1 MADAEELSSAP
12 DPDHFTKAVTELGEK
27 APVTTTA
34 AIFNDKGTKV
44 VEKGV
49 KINADMY
56 SRLMQHKLTEPL
68 QDSLAGAATVDGEC
82 LRKTAET
89 IIAEHPFFARLAQDF
104 AMRALLLE
112 VISKVPLPGP
122 IAFQLTLCREVR
134 NESFIHAVQTAL
146 IAGWLAKTPTSLRFD
161 VGTAVTAGLMHDLG
175 MLHLDAVL
183 LQPGQSL
190 TSSQRRQL
198 YSHPLIST
206 MLLKRHH
213 EFPKEVLRA
222 VEEHHEC
229 MNGAGY
235 PRNLA
240 GDAISHMGRILGLAE
255 VVAAMFGSDRVAP
268 EMRLSVVL
276 RMNVHRYDALLVS
289 RIMQQ
294 LRPDQE
300 AADAMDLLLDDP
312 MARLA
317 DIEDAIAQWPSQ
329 LIKTPNLSTERL
341 YGLTALATQTAQ
353 LHRTM
358 ATVGI
363 SREQLSQIGDAATDD
378 TVRVELSMLA
388 TEAAWQLRA
397 MARQARRRW
406 RAGVD
411 GEGYPEELQAWLSR
425 VDALVQEGASE
436 PDEAE
441 VA

>member
-1 MADAEELSSAP
+1 MAEVDDLST
-12 DPDHFTKAVTELGEK
+12 DPEHFTKAVTELGEQD
-27 APVTTTA
+27 AVVTTE

-44 VEKGV
+44 VEKGAR
-49 KINADMY
+49 INADMY
-56 SRLMQHKLTEPL
+56 SRLMQHKLSEPL
-68 QDSLAGAATVDGEC
+68 ENSLGSTDTVDGEC
-82 LRKTAET
+82 LRATAET
-89 IIAEHPFFARLAQDF
+89 IIAEQPFFGRLAQDF

-112 VISKVPLPGP
+112 VISKVALPKP
-122 IAFQLTLCREVR
+122 IAFQLTLCRKLR
-134 NESFIHAVQTAL
+134 QESFIHAVQVAL

-161 VGTAVTAGLMHDLG
+161 VGQAVTAGLLHDLG
-175 MLHLDAVL
+175 MLHLDGVL
-183 LQPGQSL
+183 LQPGLSL
-190 TSSQRRQL
+190 TASQRRQL
-198 YSHPLIST
+198 YTHPVITS

-213 EFPKEVLRA
+213 EYSKEVLRA

-229 MNGAGY
+229 LNGAGY
-235 PRNLA
+235 PRNLQ
-240 GDAISHMGRILGLAE
+240 GDAISHLGRILGLAE
-255 VVAAMFGSDRVAP
+255 VVAAMFSADRVAP

-276 RMNVHRYDALLVS
+276 RMNVHRYDSLLVG

-300 AADAMDLLLDDP
+300 AASAMDLLLDDP
-312 MARLA
+312 MARLS

-363 SREQLSQIGDAATDD
+363 AREQLQQIGDAANDD

-406 RAGVD
+406 RVGPD
-411 GEGYPEELQAWLSR
+411 GIYPELLQSWLDR
-425 VDALVQEGASE
+425 VDTLVLEGATQQ
-436 PDEAE
+436 DEVEA
-441 VA
+441 A